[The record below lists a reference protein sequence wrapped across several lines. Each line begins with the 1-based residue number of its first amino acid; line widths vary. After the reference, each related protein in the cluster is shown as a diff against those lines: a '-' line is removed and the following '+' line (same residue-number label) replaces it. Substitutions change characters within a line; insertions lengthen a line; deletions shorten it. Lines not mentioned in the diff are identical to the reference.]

1 MIPDDGLGSA
11 SKEDGEE
18 QEMEERHWEDLWHL
32 ELDNMEDSPILEM
45 GVKPLKTQCHQ
56 QAPETGSNI
65 SRKKHL
71 LTSPCWRCRSFFQQP
86 RIQRGKRCLMREG
99 TEGLSSEGRRQGQG
113 WEIFCITATNHL
125 EFPNLLVMALRWRRR
140 RAGRRVA
147 QVPRFLMSR
156 MELIRGKLP
165 SCQS

>member
-65 SRKKHL
+65 SRKNIC
-71 LTSPCWRCRSFFQQP
+71 SPAHAGGVDRSF
-86 RIQRGKRCLMREG
+86 
-99 TEGLSSEGRRQGQG
+99 SSHESNG
-113 WEIFCITATNHL
+113 EKD
-125 EFPNLLVMALRWRRR
+125 V
-140 RAGRRVA
+140 
-147 QVPRFLMSR
+147 
-156 MELIRGKLP
+156 
-165 SCQS
+165 

>member
-65 SRKKHL
+65 SRRKMYIL
-71 LTSPCWRCRSFFQQP
+71 G
-86 RIQRGKRCLMREG
+86 IGKVIIKINERCL
-99 TEGLSSEGRRQGQG
+99 LYFS
-113 WEIFCITATNHL
+113 IK
-125 EFPNLLVMALRWRRR
+125 NL
-140 RAGRRVA
+140 G
-147 QVPRFLMSR
+147 
-156 MELIRGKLP
+156 
-165 SCQS
+165 